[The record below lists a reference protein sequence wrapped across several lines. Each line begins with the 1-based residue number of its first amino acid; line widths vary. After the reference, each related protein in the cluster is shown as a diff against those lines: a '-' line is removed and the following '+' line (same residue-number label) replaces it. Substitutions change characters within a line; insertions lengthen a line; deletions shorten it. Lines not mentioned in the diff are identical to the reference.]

1 MSGQIRFA
9 LIRSR
14 FAQYGNGILAAIV
27 LVTCPCELLSERL
40 QSVVHRSMERSS
52 EINWLNIIRPD
63 WFDGNHALRPSVHM
77 FFSVKKFVETR
88 VNECP
93 MDSLAK
99 LVLDNAELSACR
111 LSVIHLL
118 IRHERWDLIHLF
130 AKYHRDWSF
139 LTNLSVKVNMT
150 CVWNSRIVN
159 IVFAVT
165 RMDVDDHILLQR
177 IPDQVRSS
185 SVDSSEWRCALV

>member
-1 MSGQIRFA
+1 MCQPEIDQVRLVS
-9 LIRSR
+9 IRSKYV
-14 FAQYGNGILAAIV
+14 QYGNGILAAIV

-40 QSVVHRSMERSS
+40 QTIVRRSAGQSS
-52 EINWLNIIRPD
+52 TEINWLNIVRPD
-63 WFDGNHALRPSVHM
+63 WFDGNHALRPSVHT

-88 VNECP
+88 VNNCP
-93 MDSLAK
+93 MDSLVT

-111 LSVIHLL
+111 LPVIHLL
-118 IRHERWDLIHLF
+118 MRDERWESIHLF

-150 CVWNSRIVN
+150 GVWNKSIVS

-165 RMDVDDHILLQR
+165 RMDIDDHSLL
-177 IPDQVRSS
+177 
-185 SVDSSEWRCALV
+185 